1 MKKYKAFVLIKA
13 TILIL
18 AIIPLLLEGF
28 NHMQYKNKQPQ
39 KETSLPAV
47 RLQDIPAHI
56 VGSAEMNSEI
66 FMRKHLMR

>member
-28 NHMQYKNKQPQ
+28 NHMQYKIRSPEKG
-39 KETSLPAV
+39 LLRAV